1 MKRLFIIVLSLFTLS
16 ANSQARLGS
25 TIGDIYSE
33 FKDDGIT
40 VGTTDDGDKYAA
52 MLLGNYLVTY
62 FFFDKSQTCNATF
75 IEPKTQGSLNSLV
88 EIYNKQYVIVNNNSW
103 RMYSQNGNVANITLF
118 IPENGKATFMWS
130 SQ

>member
-1 MKRLFIIVLSLFTLS
+1 VLSLFTLS